1 MIVQAQTTTCNTKNF
16 LLSGHIASNNSHK
29 NVINIEFQ
37 LDNSDLMLKEKLNLI
52 NEKEINIEKF

>member
-37 LDNSDLMLKEKLNLI
+37 LDNSDLMLKEKLNMI
-52 NEKEINIEKF
+52 NEK